1 MIEEHFLIKG
11 CKGKSIGIDLRYTLT
26 DKPLIPIIYVH
37 GFKAFKDWGSSNI
50 IAQEFANNGF
60 LYLKFN
66 FSHNGVGKENPLD
79 FVDLDAFG
87 DNNYYLEFLELGLV
101 IDWLFSCNL
110 NINLAKLALIGHS
123 RGGGIALLRT
133 AQDTRINK
141 LITWASVSDYETR
154 FPKDIAVWETEGV
167 SYIYNGRTK
176 QRMPLNF
183 QFYTSYFKHQKT
195 LNIPSQCLQITQK
208 TLVIQGTEDPVV
220 TLSEAH
226 KIHGLV
232 KNSEIQFI
240 ENAGHTFGAVHPMVS
255 KILPKQLAQVVK
267 YTIDFL
273 A

>member
-1 MIEEHFLIKG
+1 MIEKHFQIEG

-26 DKPLIPIIYVH
+26 DKPLIPLVFVH

-50 IAQEFANNGF
+50 VAQEFADNGF

-66 FSHNGVGKENPLD
+66 FSHNGVLKDNPVD

-101 IDWLFSCNL
+101 IDWLYSCDL
-110 NINLAKLALIGHS
+110 NINLEKLALIGHS

-133 AQDTRINK
+133 AQDARIHK

-154 FPKDIAVWETEGV
+154 FPKDIAEWKAAGV

-176 QRMPLNF
+176 QRMPLKF
-183 QFYTSYFKHQKT
+183 QFYTSYYKHQKT
-195 LNIPSQCLQITQK
+195 LNIPAQCLKITQK
-208 TLVIQGTEDPVV
+208 ILVIHGTDDSVV
-220 TLSEAH
+220 TLTEAH

-232 KNSEIQFI
+232 KNSKIQLI
-240 ENAGHTFGAVHPMVS
+240 QNAGHTFGAVHPMVS
-255 KILPKQLAQVVK
+255 KTLPKQLAQAVK